1 MRCCNQQ
8 TEPLAVWDDAQLT
21 DHAFNVYLC
30 HPCGTMYKED
40 VWNDAGLRAI
50 RLDGSVKKLG
60 TDTEWEESGLLKGL
74 EGEIRDVAIEMFRR
88 LELIFVEDPVPS
100 RFDTTGF
107 ACMRRVLND
116 VFKREN
122 KNELLSL
129 IDVGDLQKRYKIMAN
144 SEEFL
149 ELYRGAYCALNAEAE
164 MTCKLA
170 EEYVEHLV
178 ELSRK

>member
-1 MRCCNQQ
+1 
-8 TEPLAVWDDAQLT
+8 
-21 DHAFNVYLC
+21 
-30 HPCGTMYKED
+30 
-40 VWNDAGLRAI
+40 
-50 RLDGSVKKLG
+50 
-60 TDTEWEESGLLKGL
+60 
-74 EGEIRDVAIEMFRR
+74 
-88 LELIFVEDPVPS
+88 
-100 RFDTTGF
+100 
-107 ACMRRVLND
+107 MRRVLND

-149 ELYRGAYCALNAEAE
+149 ELYRGAYFALNAEAE

-178 ELSRK
+178 ELSGK